1 MGEDGF
7 EDLSQDAIERDTNLL
22 NEEEPE
28 VNTQVEESNRSE
40 ISDVSTNQE
49 NLTPTT
55 RPQQVSG
62 FGEGLSGDRSAITP
76 SITWGLA
83 LITLIMT
90 TGFIAKRWRRWPT
103 YFLSLA
109 PIIAVMLVW
118 FFNLDRA
125 LPSY

>member
-1 MGEDGF
+1 M
-7 EDLSQDAIERDTNLL
+7 
-22 NEEEPE
+22 EEPLVE
-28 VNTQVEESNRSE
+28 TQGTESDRSE
-40 ISDVSTNQE
+40 SDDVLATTE
-49 NLTPTT
+49 NLSPSAQ
-55 RPQQVSG
+55 PQQVSG

-90 TGFIAKRWRRWPT
+90 AGFIAKRWRRWPT